1 MKLRDIIA
9 LGLLVVLA
17 IGGRIM
23 SGGDSGG
30 ERRPNPRQFEPP
42 VAARPAPETPRGA
55 GRVLPSESFSDPRFI
70 VEVGDKA
77 GSSTGTAF
85 SVNRS
90 GIWIT
95 ARHVT
100 DGCDIVGLEK
110 TNGRLV
116 RVRRVAQQG
125 NTDIS
130 VLWTGGGSPAMPVIE
145 PQIRIGEDGYSFG
158 FPKGDPGDVHARVLG
173 RSRMLAR
180 GRYQTDEPVVAW
192 TQVKRIPDRGADL
205 SGISGGPWVNANGDV
220 IGVHVAGAPRRGRS
234 YSTAPR
240 SLLTAIRTSGIR
252 PEANRSDLP
261 PAQDL
266 NPRGFA
272 GYGKSLRRQQSVA
285 KVVCLVGERW
295 RRMARERQG

>member
-9 LGLLVVLA
+9 LALLIVLA

-23 SGGDSGG
+23 SGGDGG
-30 ERRPNPRQFEPP
+30 GDRRPDPRRFEPP
-42 VAARPAPETPRGA
+42 GAAAPPPESPPDA
-55 GRVLPSESFSDPRFI
+55 GRPLPSESFRDPRFI
-70 VEVGDKA
+70 VEVSDKA
-77 GSSTGTAF
+77 QSSSGTAF

-100 DGCDIVGLEK
+100 DGCDIIGLQQ

-130 VLWTGGGSPAMPVIE
+130 MLWTRGGSPALPIVT
-145 PQIRIGEDGYSFG
+145 PQIHIGEDGYSFG

-173 RSRMLAR
+173 RGRMLAR
-180 GRYQTDEPVVAW
+180 GRYNTDESVVAW
-192 TQVKRIPDRGADL
+192 TQVKRVPDRGPDL
-205 SGISGGPWVNANGDV
+205 SGISGGPWVNARGDV
-220 IGVHVAGAPRRGRS
+220 VGVHVAGAPRRGRS

-240 SLLTAIRTSGIR
+240 SLLTAIRTSGFR
-252 PEANRSDLP
+252 PEADQHALP
-261 PAQDL
+261 ASQNL
-266 NPRGFA
+266 NPERFNR
-272 GYGKSLRRQQSVA
+272 YGDILRSQLTVA
-285 KVVCLVGERW
+285 KVICLVGEKW
-295 RRMARERQG
+295 RRMARERRG